1 MKNFA
6 FVFPGQGSQ
15 AVGMLDGWGDHPAV
29 AQTLQE
35 ASDALGEDVGRLIHE
50 GPKEALALT
59 TNTQPVMLVAGVA
72 AWRVWRAEGG
82 ALPAAVAGHSLG
94 EYSALVASGVLT
106 LAQAAPLVR
115 LRAAAMQE
123 AVPVGTGAMAAILGL
138 DAAKVIAGCAEV
150 TAAMGHNGTEVVEAV
165 NFNDPAQTVIAG
177 SKAAVEKACE
187 AFKAAGAKRALPL
200 PVSAP
205 FHSSLMKPAAEKLR
219 AALAAIPLAA
229 PQIPVL
235 NNIDVAVQQ
244 DADAIRDALYRQ
256 AFGPVRWVECVQAL
270 KARGITHIVECGP
283 GKVLAG
289 MTKRID
295 AELTGAALY
304 DPATLNE
311 VKELLAW
318 ANPPQPPPWRWSR
331 VPRAASAPPSHWNWP
346 HAATRSS
353 APPPPT
359 KALRASPRR
368 WPRTQAAGA
377 PT

>member
-187 AFKAAGAKRALPL
+187 ALKAAGAKRALPL

-219 AALAAIPLAA
+219 AALAATPLAA

-295 AELTGAALY
+295 AELTGEALY

-311 VKELLAW
+311 VKELLA
-318 ANPPQPPPWRWSR
+318 
-331 VPRAASAPPSHWNWP
+331 
-346 HAATRSS
+346 
-353 APPPPT
+353 
-359 KALRASPRR
+359 
-368 WPRTQAAGA
+368 
-377 PT
+377 